1 MKTSVIIVGV
11 ITLLIIWMNLWVSIK
26 IIDYLKSKGEDVS
39 LFNSGFFVRGKIFK
53 YLPLYKK
60 ISLDEEGKVGGLYT
74 TFYITFFLFLF
85 CLGLGLTMVS

>member
-1 MKTSVIIVGV
+1 MNTSAIIVGV
-11 ITLLIIWMNLWVSIK
+11 ITLLLIWLNLWVSIK

-39 LFNSGFFVRGKIFK
+39 LFNGGFFVRGKIFK

-60 ISLDEEGKVGGLYT
+60 LTLEEGGKVGGLYT

-85 CLGLGLTMVS
+85 FFGLGLTMVS